1 MKIKATLKAFAL
13 ACMLVVAANANAF
26 AQEGQQ
32 QQQPTP
38 PQERPRTVGQG
49 QTTPPPQQ
57 EAEPSPSP
65 TESEEVL
72 VTDEKKDDKSVAT
85 PQDVPGQAQ
94 DAPAEAQTN
103 RREQMSEEEAAVLP
117 YYNNYLATYY
127 LGPEDVISVTVFGQ
141 DRYSKAGI
149 IVPPNGKISYP
160 LVGSVF
166 VAGKTTEQVEAELTK
181 KLDEY
186 IIDPQVTVS
195 LDKAMSAR
203 YSVLGDVAQPGV
215 RTMSRRVSVYEA
227 LAEAGGVLPT
237 GDKKKVVILRSQAD
251 GKIQQI
257 PINISQ
263 IERGKST
270 EMAYLVPGDQVVV
283 PGNRLKTI
291 QKIMGF
297 LPIMNFARIFGL
309 PY

>member
-13 ACMLVVAANANAF
+13 ASLLVVAANANAF
-26 AQEGQQ
+26 AQEE
-32 QQQPTP
+32 QPTP
-38 PQERPRTVGQG
+38 TQERPRTVGKEQS
-49 QTTPPPQQ
+49 TTAPAQQ

-72 VTDEKKDDKSVAT
+72 VTDEKTDDKSVAT

-94 DAPAEAQTN
+94 DVPAEAQTN
-103 RREQMSEEEAAVLP
+103 RREQMSEEEAAVVP
-117 YYNNYLATYY
+117 YYNNYLANYY

-160 LVGSVF
+160 LVGSILV
-166 VAGKTTEQVEAELTK
+166 VGRTTEQVEAELTK

-263 IERGKST
+263 IEHGKST

-283 PGNRLKTI
+283 PGNKLKTI